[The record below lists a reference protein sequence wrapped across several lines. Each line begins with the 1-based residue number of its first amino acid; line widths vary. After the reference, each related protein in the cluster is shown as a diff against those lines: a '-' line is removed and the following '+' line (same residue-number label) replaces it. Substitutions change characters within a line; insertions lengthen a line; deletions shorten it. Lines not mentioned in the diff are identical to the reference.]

1 MQIKLRFASIFH
13 LYLLINIIFELYISQ
28 QANLAA
34 WLSSN
39 QQYKKQKG
47 PFYVAKMP
55 ILIGNNG
62 TFTTQNGLF

>member
-47 PFYVAKMP
+47 A
-55 ILIGNNG
+55 ILRCKNAY
-62 TFTTQNGLF
+62 FDR